1 MSLPADAP
9 QFQHAD
15 YAFNATVHAFQ
26 GRTVDNV
33 IAILDSTHA
42 ELTNQKTFY
51 VEVSRARDR
60 AIILTDDREQLAQ
73 TLVENTGEARSAL
86 QGIGEE
92 TPSERGLATEAQPA
106 EAISSARDE
115 SLMTLEEREQE
126 WEQMPAAMDE
136 REYGFEEGM
145 AEPDMADDREAP
157 KAKERQLDM
166 GFEM

>member
-1 MSLPADAP
+1 M
-9 QFQHAD
+9 
-15 YAFNATVHAFQ
+15 
-26 GRTVDNV
+26 

-92 TPSERGLATEAQPA
+92 TQSECGYATEAQLA

-115 SLMTLEEREQE
+115 SLMTIEEREQE
-126 WEQMPAAMDE
+126 WDQMPAAMDE
-136 REYGFEEGM
+136 RE
-145 AEPDMADDREAP
+145 
-157 KAKERQLDM
+157 
-166 GFEM
+166 

>member
-1 MSLPADAP
+1 MRLTTAEKEITGVGDGMVSFTGEDGRKMSLPADAP

-73 TLVENTGEARSAL
+73 TLIENTWL
-86 QGIGEE
+86 C
-92 TPSERGLATEAQPA
+92 
-106 EAISSARDE
+106 
-115 SLMTLEEREQE
+115 
-126 WEQMPAAMDE
+126 
-136 REYGFEEGM
+136 
-145 AEPDMADDREAP
+145 
-157 KAKERQLDM
+157 
-166 GFEM
+166 